1 MVMIKIDDEIQDLI
15 ARALQEDLR
24 GGFDVTSHATVN
36 EQARATAVFMAKAEG
51 VIVGVE
57 IARAVMQRCGIS
69 EFKTLKVDGDR
80 VAPGDLIAEVFG
92 PTRGILLAE
101 RTALNFMTHLS
112 GVATLTAHW
121 VEQVLGTKTLIRDTR
136 KTTPGLRNLEKY
148 AVRMGGGVNHR
159 STLAEAALVKDNHI
173 AAAGSVSNAI
183 RAIEENAPTVEL
195 EVEVDTLEQLKE
207 ALAAGAKFI
216 MLDNMD
222 INMTREAVEIT
233 AGRAKLESSGGL
245 SLESARIYAQSG
257 VDFLA
262 VGALTHSAK
271 ALDISLDFKIDPK
284 ESRKVN

>member
-1 MVMIKIDDEIQDLI
+1 MIKIDDEIQDLI
-15 ARALQEDLR
+15 ARALEEDLR

-36 EQARATAVFMAKAEG
+36 EQARATAIFVAKAEG

-57 IARAVMQRCGIS
+57 IARAVMQRCGIT
-69 EFKTLKVDGDR
+69 EFKNLKVDGER
-80 VAPGDLIAEVFG
+80 VAPGDLIAEVSG
-92 PTRGILLAE
+92 STRGILLAE

-121 VEQVLGTKTLIRDTR
+121 VEQVRGTKTLIRDTR

-222 INMTREAVEIT
+222 IDMTVEAVEIT

>member
-1 MVMIKIDDEIQDLI
+1 MIKIDDEIQDLI
-15 ARALQEDLR
+15 ARALEEDLR

-36 EQARATAVFMAKAEG
+36 EQARATAIFVAKAEG

-57 IARAVMQRCGIS
+57 IARAVMQRCGIT
-69 EFKTLKVDGDR
+69 EFKNLKVDGER
-80 VAPGDLIAEVFG
+80 VAPGDLIAEVSG
-92 PTRGILLAE
+92 STRGILLAE

-121 VEQVLGTKTLIRDTR
+121 VEQVRGTKTLIRDTR
-136 KTTPGLRNLEKY
+136 KTTPGLRDLEKY

-183 RAIEENAPTVEL
+183 RAIKENAPTVEL

-222 INMTREAVEIT
+222 IDMTVEAVEIT

>member
-1 MVMIKIDDEIQDLI
+1 
-15 ARALQEDLR
+15 
-24 GGFDVTSHATVN
+24 
-36 EQARATAVFMAKAEG
+36 
-51 VIVGVE
+51 
-57 IARAVMQRCGIS
+57 
-69 EFKTLKVDGDR
+69 
-80 VAPGDLIAEVFG
+80 
-92 PTRGILLAE
+92 
-101 RTALNFMTHLS
+101 MTHLS
-112 GVATLTAHW
+112 GVATLTARW
-121 VEQVLGTKTLIRDTR
+121 VEQVRGTKTLIRDTR

-195 EVEVDTLEQLKE
+195 EVEVDTLEQLQE
-207 ALAAGAKFI
+207 ALAAGANFI

-222 INMTREAVEIT
+222 IALTRKAVEIT

-245 SLESARIYAQSG
+245 TLESARIYAQSG